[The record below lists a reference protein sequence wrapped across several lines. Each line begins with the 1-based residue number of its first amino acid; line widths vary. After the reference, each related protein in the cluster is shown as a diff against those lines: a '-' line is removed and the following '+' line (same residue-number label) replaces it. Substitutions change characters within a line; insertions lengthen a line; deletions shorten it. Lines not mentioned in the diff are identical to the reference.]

1 MYPNLMFNIW
11 EGEPS
16 RLSELLESR
25 QIDAAVTTTPIH
37 SKTPNQKPAGGSM
50 QACSSRESV
59 VWLKRR
65 SRNERNCRP
74 AADSAQAVARK
85 GIYDEVVHH
94 FQSSGLEPR
103 VVCECHDSTTLLS
116 LVTSGFGATIL
127 PLSMLPAHLHGMFRH
142 WKFKTI
148 RSFCS
153 RLSFGGP
160 AVFCRSL

>member
-1 MYPNLMFNIW
+1 
-11 EGEPS
+11 
-16 RLSELLESR
+16 
-25 QIDAAVTTTPIH
+25 
-37 SKTPNQKPAGGSM
+37 M

-127 PLSMLPAHLHGMFRH
+127 PLSMLPAHFARHVQTLEIQNNPFILQPSVVWRAGSFLPKPVREFWLYFDKRPGMRQ
-142 WKFKTI
+142 
-148 RSFCS
+148 
-153 RLSFGGP
+153 
-160 AVFCRSL
+160 